1 MGSSQI
7 EAFLKFK
14 NFCTAKETINKTKNN
29 LSNGRICVNYVTDKG
44 LISNIHKQPMQLNM
58 EKTNNP
64 IKKWAEKLYLMK

>member
-14 NFCTAKETINKTKNN
+14 NVCIEKEIINKTKNN
-29 LSNGRICVNYVTDKG
+29 LSNGSICVNYVTGKG

-58 EKTNNP
+58 EKTNNS
-64 IKKWAEKLYLMK
+64 IKNEQKNYT